1 MSDRVCRWG
10 IMSTAEISKKN
21 WLAIRNASNATVA
34 AVASRTVDRS
44 EQYISECQ
52 PAVPHDPRPAALGS
66 YEELLA
72 RDDIDAVYI
81 PLPTGIRKEWIIKAA
96 EAGKHV
102 LAEKPSGNNAADV
115 REMIDACA
123 QNNVQYMDGVMFM
136 HSDRFRQMR
145 EVLDDGE
152 SVGNVKRI
160 VSHHCFAGPEDFI
173 KNNIRLSSELEPLG
187 AMGDVGWY
195 NIRFTLWAMNWKKPT
210 SVTGRIL
217 TEHKRDDSP
226 KPVPIEMSAEMFF
239 PGGVSSSM
247 YCSFITE
254 NQQWAVVGGDKGF
267 LNITDF
273 VLPYFGSTLKFHV
286 SRAKFNI
293 NICDF
298 NMEKRVQTFAVD
310 EYANSTACAQ
320 ETNMIRKFSDIA
332 LSGKLEPFWPEVALD
347 TQLIM
352 DATIESAHN
361 NGAEV
366 EL

>member
-21 WLAIRNASNATVA
+21 WLAIRNAPNATVA

-52 PAVPHDPRPAALGS
+52 PAVPHDPAPIALGS

-72 RDDIDAVYI
+72 REDIDAVYI

-102 LAEKPSGNNAADV
+102 LAEKPSGNNSADV
-115 REMIDACA
+115 RELIDACA
-123 QNNVQYMDGVMFM
+123 QNNVQCMDGVMFM
-136 HSDRFRQMR
+136 HSERFQQMR
-145 EVLDDGE
+145 GVLDDGE

-173 KNNIRLSSELEPLG
+173 KNNIRLSSDLEPLG

-195 NIRFTLWAMNWKKPT
+195 NIRFTLWAMNWQKPT

-226 KPVPIEMSAEMFF
+226 LPVPIEMSAEMFF

-254 NQQWAVVGGDKGF
+254 NQQWAVIGGDKGF

-286 SRAKFNI
+286 SRATFNI
-293 NICDF
+293 DGCDF
-298 NMEKRVQTFAVD
+298 NMEKRVKTHTVD

-332 LSGKLEPFWPEVALD
+332 LSGNLEPFWPEVALN